1 MTLTMTAVPLPLR
14 TDNSGTVRVGNTRM
28 SLDIVIDTFK
38 QGADPEEIVRQYPTL
53 ELKDVYAAVTYYL
66 YNQAEVEAYRAEQ
79 ARETAEI
86 ERTSRAQWEASD
98 FYKRAIAIKAQRES

>member
-1 MTLTMTAVPLPLR
+1 MTLTLEVQPLPLR

-28 SLDIVIDTFK
+28 SLDIVIGTFK
-38 QGADPEEIVRQYPTL
+38 QGLDPAEIMRQYPTL
-53 ELKDVYAAVTYYL
+53 ELPDVYAAIAYYL
-66 YNQAEVEAYRAEQ
+66 YHQAEVEAYRAEQ

>member
-38 QGADPEEIVRQYPTL
+38 QGADPEREIHQLVIFHGEAAQA
-53 ELKDVYAAVTYYL
+53 DVNMLV
-66 YNQAEVEAYRAEQ
+66 
-79 ARETAEI
+79 
-86 ERTSRAQWEASD
+86 D
-98 FYKRAIAIKAQRES
+98 